1 MWIVSVN
8 MKYYP
13 YMAEFDD
20 YEEALKYYNEEI
32 SYYGREEYAIDEYT
46 NIYMAKVEKFEKYTE
61 EGETDGE

>member
-1 MWIVSVN
+1 
-8 MKYYP
+8 
-13 YMAEFDD
+13 MAEFDD